1 MYGTTARV
9 ILTIALLAVVDPVSR
24 TQATQYG
31 QQNVP
36 QPSHPNLPTTPDDTR
51 MDGDMRARMEAQR
64 ARFATDERR
73 KKLVEDTAR
82 LLALSTELKA
92 EVDKTTKDELSLDVV
107 RKAGEIEKLAHD
119 VKERMKN

>member
-1 MYGTTARV
+1 M
-9 ILTIALLAVVDPVSR
+9 LTERPLPV
-24 TQATQYG
+24 G
-31 QQNVP
+31 
-36 QPSHPNLPTTPDDTR
+36 
-51 MDGDMRARMEAQR
+51 MEAQR
-64 ARFATDERR
+64 ARFATDERH
-73 KKLVEDTAR
+73 KKLQEDTAK